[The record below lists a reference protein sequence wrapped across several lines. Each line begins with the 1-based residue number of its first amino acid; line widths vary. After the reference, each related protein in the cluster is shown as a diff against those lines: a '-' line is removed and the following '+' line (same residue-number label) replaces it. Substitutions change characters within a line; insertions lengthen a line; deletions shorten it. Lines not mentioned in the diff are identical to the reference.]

1 MKSVHCFVPLQL
13 FAAITV
19 SLGLVPPFAE
29 AATAPVSL
37 DVAVRNGLVEVDVRG
52 RGSCSGDAVSVSV
65 RRKAK
70 QNVHVVVEPGTVLE
84 STSGDVQRM
93 ACHQVKYERLG
104 RKYKRVDVMVLND
117 EAEHTFL
124 LEAYCLDQDK
134 PTPTR
139 ESQFTI
145 GSTDRIAARIIENG
159 KKAGATI
166 GAIQVAIWNRSD
178 TTDFEGT
185 SRSINA
191 SPTETEVARGILAAS
206 EAAEQ
211 GDAAEEE
218 EAVQRVHVQVQNYL
232 KKLIERRKELPYI
245 RGDMVEITADEAP
258 IHSLVRKIATAQ
270 RGDTFLVEAVGAK
283 DVRVS
288 VEVEGEEEPV
298 RGWLSFDDIK
308 LAEGAPRGK
317 GRPVLRRLGELI
329 SETELEVITAA
340 ERGF

>member
-1 MKSVHCFVPLQL
+1 MKSCHCVVRLPL
-13 FAAITV
+13 FAAIAV
-19 SLGLVPPFAE
+19 SLGLLPPLAE
-29 AATAPVSL
+29 AATAPLSL
-37 DVAVRNGLVEVDVRG
+37 DVAVRKGLVEVDIRG
-52 RGSCSGDAVSVSV
+52 RGSCSGDSVSVSV

-70 QNVHVVVEPGTVLE
+70 HEVRVVVDPGTVLE

-93 ACHQVKYERLG
+93 ACHQVKHEKVG
-104 RKYKRVDVMVLND
+104 KKYKRVDVMVLND

-134 PTPTR
+134 PTPNR
-139 ESQFTI
+139 ESRFTI
-145 GSTDRIAARIIENG
+145 GSRDKDASRIIQNG
-159 KKAGATI
+159 KRAGATI
-166 GAIQVAIWNRSD
+166 RAIQVAIWNRND

-206 EAAEQ
+206 EAAERS
-211 GDAAEEE
+211 DSEEE
-218 EAVQRVHVQVQNYL
+218 KRADERVKVLVQNCL
-232 KKLIERRKELPYI
+232 KDFLQRRKELPYA
-245 RGDMVEITADEAP
+245 RGDTVEITADEAP
-258 IHSLVRKIATAQ
+258 VQGLVRKIATAK
-270 RGDTFLVEAVGAK
+270 RGDTFLVEAVSAE
-283 DVRVS
+283 DVRVT

-317 GRPVLRRLGELI
+317 GRPVLRKLGELI
-329 SETELEVITAA
+329 SETELEVITRA